1 MPLGESLQDCV
12 CWVSHEDQRLVSPV
26 VRPLLPTTSDFC
38 HIAQSRGFG
47 SISYYCMA
55 PLAAVPEPWWLWAR
69 ELVVVKHRKLPKELE
84 HSAII
89 QLASDSDPRA
99 HLRETREA
107 LEDLADRTKEIQ
119 AEVVRVGGLLGTD
132 SLLCMLLLLC
142 ALFSFVAR
150 FLFAK
155 MCCYVS

>member
-69 ELVVVKHRKLPKELE
+69 ELVVVKHCELPKELE
-84 HSAII
+84 HSASGLPVTRTLGS
-89 QLASDSDPRA
+89 QPREMRSARGHGWPYQGDSSWSCSCRWI
-99 HLRETREA
+99 TRNWFIA
-107 LEDLADRTKEIQ
+107 VYVATSVCSAFFI
-119 AEVVRVGGLLGTD
+119 
-132 SLLCMLLLLC
+132 SLCIL
-142 ALFSFVAR
+142 VAM
-150 FLFAK
+150 FLF
-155 MCCYVS
+155 C